1 MKQKSI
7 VVGSIWGLV
16 FCCAFVFI
24 SPFSHAQT
32 PRQSSSPK
40 ALKKYNEAILAL
52 EDNRSAEG
60 IALLANALQIDSN
73 FTDAYLSLAGAYG
86 NMKQYKKA
94 VIVYERA
101 RLKDSIYFTPYL
113 LPYSINLAGLGQ
125 FDKALTAINQFLTL
139 SDLSGRS
146 LKAAQYRQKTYAFA
160 LSTAQ
165 KNKNTGYVFAPKN
178 LGDSINSSSSEYYP
192 SVTVTDDALVFTR
205 RTGTARE
212 DFMLS
217 TITNKDSFYKAAP
230 LDGDINLE
238 PRKGA
243 ITVSQDGEWMFF
255 AADIAGA
262 GLGGFDIYKSVYTP
276 TGWSIEE
283 NLGDS
288 INTDFWESS
297 PAISPDKR
305 ALYFS
310 STRPGGYGGADLYVS
325 YLKPNGRWTDAVNMG
340 PTINTAGDEMAPFI
354 HADNQTLYFTS
365 DGLPGYGGSDLFV
378 LKKLTGGK
386 WGIPENMG
394 YPINTIE
401 NEGSLAVA
409 ADGYTAYY
417 ASDRE
422 DSRGGLDI
430 YSFTLPADARPFKT
444 IYVKGVV
451 SDVKTQKGLPANVEL
466 TDNASGTLINKV
478 QTDELGNYFIT
489 LPEGK
494 DYTFTVNR
502 KGYLFYSSAYALSGA
517 VPDSTYVKNIALEPI
532 KLASS
537 FVFTQVLFENNS
549 YALLPASLPELNKL
563 VQILEENPSM
573 QIQIS
578 GYTDNIG
585 KASDNLIL
593 STNRAKSIVN
603 YLSGKGIAADRLSY
617 KGFGSDNP
625 IATNETAAGRAQN
638 RRTSFTITRL

>member
-1 MKQKSI
+1 MIVCRIWSLAICGAFILLSI
-7 VVGSIWGLV
+7 V
-16 FCCAFVFI
+16 AF
-24 SPFSHAQT
+24 AQI
-32 PRQSSSPK
+32 PPQSNNPK
-40 ALKKYNEAILAL
+40 ALKKYNEALVAL

-60 IALLANALQIDSN
+60 IALLGNALQIDSN
-73 FTDAYLSLAGAYG
+73 FIDAYLSLAGALG
-86 NMKQYKKA
+86 NTKQYKKA
-94 VIVYERA
+94 VTVYERA
-101 RLKDSIYFTPYL
+101 RLKDSIYFIPYS

-125 FDKALTAINQFLTL
+125 FEEALAAINRFLKL
-139 SDLSGRS
+139 EGLSGRS
-146 LKAAQYRQKTYAFA
+146 IKAAQYRKKTFEFA
-160 LSTAQ
+160 LSEKQ
-165 KNKNTGYVFAPKN
+165 KNKNTSYVFAPKN
-178 LGDSINSSSSEYYP
+178 LGDSVNSRFSEYYP

-205 RTGTARE
+205 RTGNARE

-217 TITNKDSFYKAAP
+217 GIAHKDSFNKAAP

-243 ITVSQDGEWMFF
+243 ITVSQDGDWLFF

-262 GLGGFDIYKSVYTP
+262 GIGGFDIYKSVYTP
-276 TGWSIEE
+276 TGWSEQE

-297 PAISPDKR
+297 PSISPDKR
-305 ALYFS
+305 VLYFS
-310 STRPGGYGGADLYVS
+310 SNRPGGYGGADLYVS
-325 YLKPNGRWTDAVNMG
+325 YLKPNGRWTEAVNMG
-340 PTINTAGDEMAPFI
+340 PIINTAGDELAPFI
-354 HADNQTLYFTS
+354 HADNQTIYFTS

-378 LKKLTGGK
+378 LKKLPNGQ
-386 WGIPENMG
+386 WGAPENMG

-430 YSFTLPADARPFKT
+430 YSFTLPSHARPFKT

-451 SDVKTQKGLPANVEL
+451 TDLISKKGLPANIEL
-466 TDNASGTLINKV
+466 TDNATGTIINKV
-478 QTDELGNYFIT
+478 QTDELGYYFIT

-517 VPDSTYVKNIALEPI
+517 APDSTYIKNIALGPI
-532 KLASS
+532 KLASN
-537 FVFTQVLFENNS
+537 FVFTQVLFESNS

-563 VQILEENPSM
+563 VQILEENPGM
-573 QIQIS
+573 HIQIS
-578 GYTDNIG
+578 GHTDNIG
-585 KASDNLIL
+585 KAADNLTL
-593 STNRAKSIVN
+593 STSRAKAIVQ
-603 YLSGKGIAADRLSY
+603 YLSSKGIATERLTY
-617 KGFGSDNP
+617 KGFGSTEP
-625 IATNETAAGRAQN
+625 IATNETAAGRALN
-638 RRTSFTITRL
+638 RRTSFTITHL

>member
-1 MKQKSI
+1 MKQKSRFR
-7 VVGSIWGLV
+7 GLI
-16 FCCAFVFI
+16 FCGAFVLMSTFA
-24 SPFSHAQT
+24 FAQT
-32 PRQSSSPK
+32 PRQSSNPK
-40 ALKKYNEAILAL
+40 ALKKYNEALVAL

-60 IALLANALQIDSN
+60 IALLGSALQIDSN
-73 FTDAYLSLAGAYG
+73 FIDAYLSLAGALG
-86 NMKQYKKA
+86 NTKQYKKA
-94 VIVYERA
+94 VTVYDRA
-101 RLKDSIYFTPYL
+101 RLKDSTYFTPYL

-125 FDKALTAINQFLTL
+125 FEEALAAIHNFLTL
-139 SDLSGRS
+139 DGLSGRS
-146 LKAAQYRQKTYAFA
+146 IKAAQYRKKTFEFA
-160 LSTAQ
+160 LSTSQ
-165 KNKNTGYVFAPKN
+165 KNKNASYVFAPKN
-178 LGDSINSSSSEYYP
+178 LGDSVNSSSSEYYP

-205 RTGTARE
+205 RTGNARE
-212 DFMLS
+212 DFLLS
-217 TITNKDSFYKAAP
+217 AINSKDSFNKAAP

-243 ITVSQDGEWMFF
+243 ITVSQDGDWLFF

-262 GLGGFDIYKSVYTP
+262 GIGDFDIYKSVYTP

-288 INTDFWESS
+288 VNTDFWESS

-325 YLKPNGRWTDAVNMG
+325 YLKPNGRWTEAVNMG

-365 DGLPGYGGSDLFV
+365 DGLTGYGGSDLFV
-378 LKKLTGGK
+378 LKKLSNGQ
-386 WGIPENMG
+386 WGNPENMG

-430 YSFTLPADARPFKT
+430 YSFTLPAHARPFKT

-451 SDVKTQKGLPANVEL
+451 TDLISKKGLPANLEL

-478 QTDELGNYFIT
+478 QTDELGHYFIT

-502 KGYLFYSSAYALSGA
+502 KGFLFYSSAYALSSA
-517 VPDSTYVKNIALEPI
+517 APDSTYIKNIALEPI
-532 KLASS
+532 KLASN
-537 FVFTQVLFENNS
+537 FVFTQVLFDNNS

-573 QIQIS
+573 HIQIS

-585 KASDNLIL
+585 KAADNLVL
-593 STNRAKSIVN
+593 SSNRAKSIVN
-603 YLSGKGIAADRLSY
+603 YLSSKGIATERLTY

-625 IATNETAAGRAQN
+625 IATNETAAGRALN

>member
-1 MKQKSI
+1 MKQKSRFR
-7 VVGSIWGLV
+7 GLI
-16 FCCAFVFI
+16 FCGAFVLI
-24 SPFSHAQT
+24 STFAFAQT
-32 PRQSSSPK
+32 PRQSTNPK
-40 ALKKYNEAILAL
+40 ALKKYNEALVAL

-60 IALLANALQIDSN
+60 IALLGNALQIDSN
-73 FTDAYLSLAGAYG
+73 FIDAYLSLAGALG
-86 NMKQYKKA
+86 NTKQYKKA
-94 VIVYERA
+94 VTVYERA

-125 FDKALTAINQFLTL
+125 FEEALTAIRNFLTL
-139 SDLSGRS
+139 DGLSGRS
-146 LKAAQYRQKTYAFA
+146 IKAAQYRKKTFEFA
-160 LSTAQ
+160 VSSSQ
-165 KNKNTGYVFAPKN
+165 KNKNASFVFAPKN
-178 LGDSINSSSSEYYP
+178 LGDSVNSSSSEYYP

-205 RTGTARE
+205 RTGNARE
-212 DFMLS
+212 DFLLS
-217 TITNKDSFYKAAP
+217 AINSKDSFNKAAP

-243 ITVSQDGEWMFF
+243 ITVSQDGDWLFF

-262 GLGGFDIYKSVYTP
+262 GIGGFDIFKSVYTP
-276 TGWSIEE
+276 TGWSEQE

-325 YLKPNGRWTDAVNMG
+325 YLKPNGRWTEAVNMG

-378 LKKLTGGK
+378 LKKLPNGQ

-430 YSFTLPADARPFKT
+430 YSFTLPTHARPFKT

-451 SDVKTQKGLPANVEL
+451 TDLISKKGLPANLEL

-478 QTDELGNYFIT
+478 QTDELGHYFIT

-517 VPDSTYVKNIALEPI
+517 APDSTYVKNIALEPI
-532 KLASS
+532 KLASN
-537 FVFTQVLFENNS
+537 FVFTQVLFESNS

-573 QIQIS
+573 HIQIS

-603 YLSGKGIAADRLSY
+603 YLSGKGIATERLSY

-625 IATNETAAGRAQN
+625 IATNETPEGRALN
-638 RRTSFTITRL
+638 RRTSFTITKL

>member
-1 MKQKSI
+1 MKQKTRVRGDI
-7 VVGSIWGLV
+7 CGLL
-16 FCCAFVFI
+16 FCCAFVF
-24 SPFSHAQT
+24 FSSVAHAQI
-32 PRQSSSPK
+32 PAQSSNPK
-40 ALKKYNEAILAL
+40 ALKKYNQAVLAL
-52 EDNRSAEG
+52 EDNRSTEG
-60 IALLANALQIDSN
+60 IALLTNVLQIDSN
-73 FTDAYLSLAGAYG
+73 FIDAYLSLAGAYG
-86 NMKQYKKA
+86 NTKQYKKA
-94 VIVYERA
+94 VIVYEHA
-101 RLKDSIYFTPYL
+101 RLKDSIYFTPYE
-113 LPYSINLAGLGQ
+113 LPYAINLAGLGQ
-125 FDKALTAINQFLTL
+125 FDKALDAINQFLTL
-139 SDLSGRS
+139 PDISGRS
-146 LKAAQYRQKTYAFA
+146 LKAAQYRKKTFEFA
-160 LSTAQ
+160 VSTSQ
-165 KNKNTGYVFAPKN
+165 KNKNATYVFAPKN
-178 LGDSINSSSSEYYP
+178 LGDSVNSIRSEYYP

-205 RTGTARE
+205 RTGSARE

-217 TITNKDSFYKAAP
+217 TITSKDSFNKAAP

-243 ITVSQDGEWMFF
+243 ITVSGDGDWMFF
-255 AADIAGA
+255 AADISGA

-283 NLGDS
+283 NLGDA

-310 STRPGGYGGADLYVS
+310 SNRPGGYGGADLYVS
-325 YLKPNGRWTDAVNMG
+325 YLKPNGRWSIAVNMG
-340 PTINTAGDEMAPFI
+340 ATINTAGDELAPFI

-365 DGLPGYGGSDLFV
+365 DGLSGYGGSDLFV
-378 LKKLTGGK
+378 LKKITNGN
-386 WGIPENMG
+386 WGAPENMG

-430 YSFTLPADARPFKT
+430 YSFTLPAHARPHKT
-444 IYVKGVV
+444 IYVKGNIT
-451 SDVKTQKGLPANVEL
+451 DVITKKGLPANLEL

-494 DYTFTVNR
+494 NYTFTVNR
-502 KGYLFYSSAYALSGA
+502 KGYLFYSDGYALENA
-517 VPDSTYVKNIALEPI
+517 LPDSTYTKNIELQPI

-537 FVFTQVLFENNS
+537 FVFTQVLFDINS

-563 VQILEENPSM
+563 LQIMEENPSM
-573 QIQIS
+573 RIEIS
-578 GYTDNIG
+578 GHTDNVG
-585 KASDNLIL
+585 SAADNLLL
-593 STNRAKSIVN
+593 STNRAKSIVT
-603 YLSGKGIAADRLSY
+603 YLNSKGIDTTRLSY
-617 KGFGSDNP
+617 KGYGSTQP
-625 IATNETAAGRAQN
+625 IATNANTAGRALN